1 MMHKIKIIFSW
12 LLIGVLFL
20 GALEPG
26 SDAFAAKKNKYIRMN
41 VKSVTLSKNGM
52 YKLRLYN
59 TKKSQTIVF
68 SSDNESV
75 ATVASTTAQPKLAVV
90 TAVNPGNTYVRATI
104 SNSRGRVVRTL
115 KVKVKVTPYA
125 VSVKFG
131 QKKIYLNE
139 NKNIKLNTIIKP
151 NISQEI
157 PLYESSDTDVA
168 TINSRG
174 VVTAVAVGEAVI
186 TATLLSSGQSA
197 SCTVVVK
204 PEPVETAPPAATSTT
219 SAAKNTRSAAASSSS
234 TLN

>member
-59 TKKSQTIVF
+59 KKKRQTIVF
-68 SSDNESV
+68 SSDNESI
-75 ATVASTTAQPKLAVV
+75 ATVTSTTQPKLAVV

-131 QKKIYLNE
+131 KKKIYLNE
-139 NKNIKLNTIIKP
+139 TKNTKLNTIIKP

-168 TINSRG
+168 TVNSRG
-174 VVTAVAVGEAVI
+174 IVTAVAAGEAVI

-204 PEPVETAPPAATSTT
+204 PEPVETVPPEATSTT
-219 SAAKNTRSAAASSSS
+219 SAAKNIRS
-234 TLN
+234 N

>member
-59 TKKSQTIVF
+59 TKKRQTIVF
-68 SSDNESV
+68 SSDNESI
-75 ATVASTTAQPKLAVV
+75 ATVTSTTQPKLAVV

-131 QKKIYLNE
+131 KKKIYLNE
-139 NKNIKLNTIIKP
+139 TKNTKLNTILKP

-168 TINSRG
+168 TVNSRG
-174 VVTAVAVGEAVI
+174 IVTAVAAGEAVI

-204 PEPVETAPPAATSTT
+204 PEPVETVPPEATSTT
-219 SAAKNTRSAAASSSS
+219 SAAKNIRS
-234 TLN
+234 N

>member
-12 LLIGVLFL
+12 LLNGILFL

-41 VKSVTLSKNGM
+41 VKSITLSKNGM

-59 TKKSQTIVF
+59 TKKRQTIVF
-68 SSDNESV
+68 SSDNEAV
-75 ATVASTTAQPKLAVV
+75 ATVVSTTQPKLAVV

-131 QKKIYLNE
+131 KKKIYLNE
-139 NKNIKLNTIIKP
+139 TKNTKLNTIIKP

-168 TINSRG
+168 TVNSRG
-174 VVTAVAVGEAVI
+174 IVTAVAAGEAVI

-204 PEPVETAPPAATSTT
+204 PEPVETAPPDATSTT
-219 SAAKNTRSAAASSSS
+219 SAAKNIRS
-234 TLN
+234 N

>member
-1 MMHKIKIIFSW
+1 MMHKIKIIFLW

-59 TKKSQTIVF
+59 TKKRQTIVF
-68 SSDNESV
+68 SSDNESI
-75 ATVASTTAQPKLAVV
+75 ATVTSTTQPKLAVV

-131 QKKIYLNE
+131 KKKIYLNE
-139 NKNIKLNTIIKP
+139 TKNTKLNTIIKP

-168 TINSRG
+168 TVNSRG
-174 VVTAVAVGEAVI
+174 IVTAVAAGEAVI

-204 PEPVETAPPAATSTT
+204 PEPVETVPPEATSTT
-219 SAAKNTRSAAASSSS
+219 SAAKNIRS
-234 TLN
+234 N

>member
-1 MMHKIKIIFSW
+1 MHKIKIIFSW

-59 TKKSQTIVF
+59 TKKRQTIVF
-68 SSDNESV
+68 SSDNESI
-75 ATVASTTAQPKLAVV
+75 ATVTSTTQPKLAVV

-104 SNSRGRVVRTL
+104 SNSRGRVVRPL

-131 QKKIYLNE
+131 KKKIYLNE
-139 NKNIKLNTIIKP
+139 TKNTKLNTIIKP

-168 TINSRG
+168 TVNSRG
-174 VVTAVAVGEAVI
+174 IVTAVAAGEAVI

-204 PEPVETAPPAATSTT
+204 PEPVETVPPEATSTT
-219 SAAKNTRSAAASSSS
+219 SAAKNIRS
-234 TLN
+234 N

>member
-41 VKSVTLSKNGM
+41 VKFVTLSKNGM

-59 TKKSQTIVF
+59 TKKRQTIVF
-68 SSDNESV
+68 SSDNESI
-75 ATVASTTAQPKLAVV
+75 ATVTSTTQPKLAVV

-131 QKKIYLNE
+131 KKKIYLNE
-139 NKNIKLNTIIKP
+139 TKNTKLNTIIKP

-168 TINSRG
+168 TVNSRG
-174 VVTAVAVGEAVI
+174 IVTAVAAGEAVI

-204 PEPVETAPPAATSTT
+204 PEPVETVPPEATSTT
-219 SAAKNTRSAAASSSS
+219 SAAKNIRS
-234 TLN
+234 N

>member
-1 MMHKIKIIFSW
+1 MHKIKIIFSW

-59 TKKSQTIVF
+59 TKKRQTIVF
-68 SSDNESV
+68 SSDNESI
-75 ATVASTTAQPKLAVV
+75 ATVTSTTQPKLAVV
-90 TAVNPGNTYVRATI
+90 TAVNLGNTYVRATI

-131 QKKIYLNE
+131 KKKIYLNE
-139 NKNIKLNTIIKP
+139 TKNTKLNTIIKP

-168 TINSRG
+168 TVNSRG
-174 VVTAVAVGEAVI
+174 IVTTVAAGEAVI

-204 PEPVETAPPAATSTT
+204 PEPVETVPPEATSTT
-219 SAAKNTRSAAASSSS
+219 SAAKNIRS
-234 TLN
+234 N

>member
-1 MMHKIKIIFSW
+1 MMHKNKIIFSW

-59 TKKSQTIVF
+59 TKKRQTIVF
-68 SSDNESV
+68 SSDNESM
-75 ATVASTTAQPKLAVV
+75 ATVTSTTQPKLAVV

-131 QKKIYLNE
+131 KKKIYLNE
-139 NKNIKLNTIIKP
+139 TKNTKLNTIIKP

-168 TINSRG
+168 TVNSRG
-174 VVTAVAVGEAVI
+174 IVTAVAAGEAVI

-204 PEPVETAPPAATSTT
+204 PEPVETVPPEATSTT
-219 SAAKNTRSAAASSSS
+219 SAAKNIRS
-234 TLN
+234 N

>member
-1 MMHKIKIIFSW
+1 MHKIKIIFSW

-59 TKKSQTIVF
+59 TKKRQTIVF
-68 SSDNESV
+68 SSDNESI
-75 ATVASTTAQPKLAVV
+75 ATVTSTTQPKLAVV
-90 TAVNPGNTYVRATI
+90 IAVNPGNTYVRATI

-131 QKKIYLNE
+131 KKKIYLNE
-139 NKNIKLNTIIKP
+139 TKNTKLNTIIKP

-168 TINSRG
+168 TVNSRG
-174 VVTAVAVGEAVI
+174 IVTAVAAGEAVI

-204 PEPVETAPPAATSTT
+204 PEPVETVPPEATSTT
-219 SAAKNTRSAAASSSS
+219 SAAKNIRS
-234 TLN
+234 N

>member
-26 SDAFAAKKNKYIRMN
+26 IDAFAAKKNKYIRMN

-59 TKKSQTIVF
+59 TKKRQTIVF
-68 SSDNESV
+68 SSDNESI
-75 ATVASTTAQPKLAVV
+75 ATVTSTTQPKLAVV

-131 QKKIYLNE
+131 KKKIYLNE
-139 NKNIKLNTIIKP
+139 TKNTKLNTIIKP

-168 TINSRG
+168 TVNSRG
-174 VVTAVAVGEAVI
+174 IVTAVAAGEAVI

-204 PEPVETAPPAATSTT
+204 PEPVETVPPEATSTT
-219 SAAKNTRSAAASSSS
+219 SAAKNIRS
-234 TLN
+234 N

>member
-59 TKKSQTIVF
+59 TKKRQTIVF
-68 SSDNESV
+68 SSDNESI
-75 ATVASTTAQPKLAVV
+75 ATVTSTTQPKLAVV

-131 QKKIYLNE
+131 KKKIYLNE
-139 NKNIKLNTIIKP
+139 TKNTKLNMIIKP

-168 TINSRG
+168 TVNSRG
-174 VVTAVAVGEAVI
+174 IVTAVAAGEAVI

-204 PEPVETAPPAATSTT
+204 PEPVETVPPEATSTT
-219 SAAKNTRSAAASSSS
+219 SAAKNIRS
-234 TLN
+234 N

>member
-59 TKKSQTIVF
+59 TKKRQTIVF
-68 SSDNESV
+68 SSDNESI
-75 ATVASTTAQPKLAVV
+75 ATVTSTTQPKLAVV

-131 QKKIYLNE
+131 KKKIYLNE
-139 NKNIKLNTIIKP
+139 TKNTKLNTIIKP

-168 TINSRG
+168 TVNSRG
-174 VVTAVAVGEAVI
+174 IVTAVAAGEAVI

-204 PEPVETAPPAATSTT
+204 PEPVETVPPEATSTT
-219 SAAKNTRSAAASSSS
+219 SAAKNIRS
-234 TLN
+234 N

>member
-26 SDAFAAKKNKYIRMN
+26 SDAFATKKNKYIRMN

-59 TKKSQTIVF
+59 TKKRQTIVF
-68 SSDNESV
+68 SSDNESI
-75 ATVASTTAQPKLAVV
+75 ATVTSTTQPKLAVV

-131 QKKIYLNE
+131 KKKIYLNE
-139 NKNIKLNTIIKP
+139 TKNTKLNTIIKP

-168 TINSRG
+168 TVNSRG
-174 VVTAVAVGEAVI
+174 IVTAVAAGEAVI

-204 PEPVETAPPAATSTT
+204 PELVETVPPEATSTT
-219 SAAKNTRSAAASSSS
+219 SAAKNIRS
-234 TLN
+234 N

>member
-41 VKSVTLSKNGM
+41 VKSVILSKNGM

-59 TKKSQTIVF
+59 TKKRQTIVF
-68 SSDNESV
+68 SSDNESI
-75 ATVASTTAQPKLAVV
+75 ATVTSTTQPNLAVV

-131 QKKIYLNE
+131 KKKIYLNE
-139 NKNIKLNTIIKP
+139 TKNTKLNTIIKP

-168 TINSRG
+168 TVNSRG
-174 VVTAVAVGEAVI
+174 IVTAVAAGEAVI

-204 PEPVETAPPAATSTT
+204 PEPVETVPPEATSTT
-219 SAAKNTRSAAASSSS
+219 SAAKNIRS
-234 TLN
+234 N

>member
-59 TKKSQTIVF
+59 TKKRQTIVF
-68 SSDNESV
+68 SSDNESI
-75 ATVASTTAQPKLAVV
+75 ATVTSTTQPKLAVV

-104 SNSRGRVVRTL
+104 SNSRGRVVHTL

-131 QKKIYLNE
+131 KKKIYLNE
-139 NKNIKLNTIIKP
+139 TKNTKLNTIIKP

-168 TINSRG
+168 TVNSRG
-174 VVTAVAVGEAVI
+174 IVTAVAAGEAVI

-204 PEPVETAPPAATSTT
+204 PEPVETVPPEATSTT
-219 SAAKNTRSAAASSSS
+219 SAAKNIRS
-234 TLN
+234 N

>member
-59 TKKSQTIVF
+59 TKKRQTIVF
-68 SSDNESV
+68 SSDNESI
-75 ATVASTTAQPKLAVV
+75 ATVTSTTQPKLAVV
-90 TAVNPGNTYVRATI
+90 TAVNPGNTYVCATI

-131 QKKIYLNE
+131 KKKIYLNE
-139 NKNIKLNTIIKP
+139 TKNTKLNTIIKP

-168 TINSRG
+168 TVNSRG
-174 VVTAVAVGEAVI
+174 IVTAVAAGEAVI

-204 PEPVETAPPAATSTT
+204 PEPVETVPPEATSTT
-219 SAAKNTRSAAASSSS
+219 SAAKNIRS
-234 TLN
+234 N

>member
-1 MMHKIKIIFSW
+1 MMHKIKIIFTW
-12 LLIGVLFL
+12 LLIGILFL

-59 TKKSQTIVF
+59 TKKRQTIVF
-68 SSDNESV
+68 SSDNESI
-75 ATVASTTAQPKLAVV
+75 ATVTSTAQPKLAVV

-131 QKKIYLNE
+131 KKKIYLNE
-139 NKNIKLNTIIKP
+139 TKNTKLNTIIKP

-168 TINSRG
+168 TVNSRG
-174 VVTAVAVGEAVI
+174 IVTAVAAGEAVI

-197 SCTVVVK
+197 SCTVIVK
-204 PEPVETAPPAATSTT
+204 PEPVETAPPDATSTT
-219 SAAKNTRSAAASSSS
+219 SAAKNIRS
-234 TLN
+234 N

>member
-12 LLIGVLFL
+12 LLIGILFL

-41 VKSVTLSKNGM
+41 VKSITLSKNGM

-59 TKKSQTIVF
+59 TKKRQTIVF
-68 SSDNESV
+68 SSDNEAV
-75 ATVASTTAQPKLAVV
+75 ATVVSTTQPKLAVV

-131 QKKIYLNE
+131 KKKIYLNE
-139 NKNIKLNTIIKP
+139 TKNTKLNTIIKP

-168 TINSRG
+168 TVNSRG
-174 VVTAVAVGEAVI
+174 IVTAVAAGEAVI
-186 TATLLSSGQSA
+186 TTTLLSSGQSA

-204 PEPVETAPPAATSTT
+204 PEPVETAPPDATSTT
-219 SAAKNTRSAAASSSS
+219 SAAKNIRS
-234 TLN
+234 N

>member
-1 MMHKIKIIFSW
+1 MMHKIKIIFTW
-12 LLIGVLFL
+12 LLIGILFL

-59 TKKSQTIVF
+59 TKKRQTIVF
-68 SSDNESV
+68 SSDNESI
-75 ATVASTTAQPKLAVV
+75 ATVTSTTQPKLAVV

-125 VSVKFG
+125 VSVKLRK
-131 QKKIYLNE
+131 KKIYLNE
-139 NKNIKLNTIIKP
+139 TKNTKLNTIIKP

-168 TINSRG
+168 TVNSRG
-174 VVTAVAVGEAVI
+174 IVTAVAAGEAVI

-197 SCTVVVK
+197 SCTVIVK
-204 PEPVETAPPAATSTT
+204 PEPVETAPPDATSTT
-219 SAAKNTRSAAASSSS
+219 SAAKNIRS
-234 TLN
+234 N

>member
-59 TKKSQTIVF
+59 TKERQTIVF
-68 SSDNESV
+68 SSDNESI
-75 ATVASTTAQPKLAVV
+75 ATVTSTTQPKLAVV

-131 QKKIYLNE
+131 KKKIYLNE
-139 NKNIKLNTIIKP
+139 TKNTKLNTIIKP

-168 TINSRG
+168 TVNSRG
-174 VVTAVAVGEAVI
+174 IVTAVAAGEAVI

-204 PEPVETAPPAATSTT
+204 PELVETVPPEATSTT
-219 SAAKNTRSAAASSSS
+219 SAAKNIRS
-234 TLN
+234 N

>member
-41 VKSVTLSKNGM
+41 IKSVTLSKNGM

-59 TKKSQTIVF
+59 TKKRQTIVF
-68 SSDNESV
+68 SSDNESI
-75 ATVASTTAQPKLAVV
+75 ATVTSTTQPKLAVV

-131 QKKIYLNE
+131 KKKIYLNE
-139 NKNIKLNTIIKP
+139 TKNTKLNTIIKP

-168 TINSRG
+168 TVNSRG
-174 VVTAVAVGEAVI
+174 IVTAVAAGEAVI

-204 PEPVETAPPAATSTT
+204 PEPVETVPPEATSTT
-219 SAAKNTRSAAASSSS
+219 SAAKNIRS
-234 TLN
+234 N

>member
-59 TKKSQTIVF
+59 TKKRQTIVF
-68 SSDNESV
+68 SSDNESI
-75 ATVASTTAQPKLAVV
+75 ATVTSTTQPKLAVV
-90 TAVNPGNTYVRATI
+90 TAVNPGNTYVRVTI

-131 QKKIYLNE
+131 KKKIYLNE
-139 NKNIKLNTIIKP
+139 TKNTKLNTIIKP

-168 TINSRG
+168 TVNSRG
-174 VVTAVAVGEAVI
+174 IVTAVAAGEAVI

-204 PEPVETAPPAATSTT
+204 PEPVETVPPEATSTT
-219 SAAKNTRSAAASSSS
+219 SAAKNIRS
-234 TLN
+234 N

>member
-59 TKKSQTIVF
+59 TKKRQTIVF
-68 SSDNESV
+68 SSDNESI
-75 ATVASTTAQPKLAVV
+75 ATVTSTTQPKLAVA

-125 VSVKFG
+125 VSVKLG
-131 QKKIYLNE
+131 KKKIYLNE
-139 NKNIKLNTIIKP
+139 TKNTKLNTIIKP

-168 TINSRG
+168 TVNSRG
-174 VVTAVAVGEAVI
+174 IVTAVAAGEAVI

-204 PEPVETAPPAATSTT
+204 PEPVETVPPEATSTT
-219 SAAKNTRSAAASSSS
+219 SAAKNIRS
-234 TLN
+234 N

>member
-59 TKKSQTIVF
+59 TKKRQTIVF
-68 SSDNESV
+68 SSDNESI
-75 ATVASTTAQPKLAVV
+75 ATVTSTTQPKLAVV

-131 QKKIYLNE
+131 KKKIYLNE
-139 NKNIKLNTIIKP
+139 TKNTKLNTIIKP

-168 TINSRG
+168 TVNSRG
-174 VVTAVAVGEAVI
+174 IVTAVAAGEAVI

-197 SCTVVVK
+197 SCTVIVK
-204 PEPVETAPPAATSTT
+204 PEPVETAPPDATSTT
-219 SAAKNTRSAAASSSS
+219 LAVKNIRS
-234 TLN
+234 N

>member
-1 MMHKIKIIFSW
+1 MMHKNKIIFSW

-59 TKKSQTIVF
+59 TKKRQTIVF
-68 SSDNESV
+68 SSDNESI
-75 ATVASTTAQPKLAVV
+75 ATVTSTTQPKLAVV

-131 QKKIYLNE
+131 KKKIYLNE
-139 NKNIKLNTIIKP
+139 TKNTTLNTIIKP

-168 TINSRG
+168 TVNSRG
-174 VVTAVAVGEAVI
+174 IVTAVAAGEAVI

-204 PEPVETAPPAATSTT
+204 PEPVETVPPEATSTT
-219 SAAKNTRSAAASSSS
+219 SAAKNIRS
-234 TLN
+234 N

>member
-1 MMHKIKIIFSW
+1 MHKIKIIFSW

-59 TKKSQTIVF
+59 TKKRQTIVF
-68 SSDNESV
+68 SSDNESI
-75 ATVASTTAQPKLAVV
+75 ATVTSTTQPKLAVV

-131 QKKIYLNE
+131 KKKIYLNE
-139 NKNIKLNTIIKP
+139 TKNTKLNTIIKP

-168 TINSRG
+168 TVNFRG
-174 VVTAVAVGEAVI
+174 IVTAVAAGEAVI

-204 PEPVETAPPAATSTT
+204 PEPVETVPPEATSTT
-219 SAAKNTRSAAASSSS
+219 SAAKNIRS
-234 TLN
+234 N

>member
-1 MMHKIKIIFSW
+1 MMHKIKIIFTW
-12 LLIGVLFL
+12 LLIGVFFL

-26 SDAFAAKKNKYIRMN
+26 SEAFAAKKNKYIRMN

-59 TKKSQTIVF
+59 TKKRQTIVF
-68 SSDNESV
+68 SSDNESI
-75 ATVASTTAQPKLAVV
+75 ATVTSTTQPKLAVV

-115 KVKVKVTPYA
+115 KVKIKVTPYA
-125 VSVKFG
+125 VSVKLG
-131 QKKIYLNE
+131 KKKIYLNE
-139 NKNIKLNTIIKP
+139 TKNTKLNTIIKP

-157 PLYESSDTDVA
+157 PLYESSDTVVA
-168 TINSRG
+168 TVNSRG
-174 VVTAVAVGEAVI
+174 IVTAVAAGEAVI

-204 PEPVETAPPAATSTT
+204 PEPVETAPPDATSTT
-219 SAAKNTRSAAASSSS
+219 SAAKNIRS
-234 TLN
+234 N

>member
-12 LLIGVLFL
+12 LLIGVFFL

-59 TKKSQTIVF
+59 TKKRQTIVF
-68 SSDNESV
+68 SSDNESI
-75 ATVASTTAQPKLAVV
+75 ATVTSTTQPKLAVV

-131 QKKIYLNE
+131 KKKIYLNE
-139 NKNIKLNTIIKP
+139 TKNTKLNTIIKP

-168 TINSRG
+168 TVNSRG
-174 VVTAVAVGEAVI
+174 IVTAVAAGEAVI

-204 PEPVETAPPAATSTT
+204 PEPVETVPPEATSTT
-219 SAAKNTRSAAASSSS
+219 SAAKNIRS
-234 TLN
+234 N

>member
-59 TKKSQTIVF
+59 TKKRQTIVF
-68 SSDNESV
+68 SSDNESI
-75 ATVASTTAQPKLAVV
+75 ATVTSTTQPKLAVV

-131 QKKIYLNE
+131 KKKIYLNE
-139 NKNIKLNTIIKP
+139 TKNTKLNTIIKP

-168 TINSRG
+168 TVNSRG
-174 VVTAVAVGEAVI
+174 IVTAVAAGEAVI

-204 PEPVETAPPAATSTT
+204 PEPVETVPPEATSTT
-219 SAAKNTRSAAASSSS
+219 SVAKNIRS
-234 TLN
+234 N

>member
-1 MMHKIKIIFSW
+1 MHKIKIIFTW
-12 LLIGVLFL
+12 LLIGVFFL

-26 SDAFAAKKNKYIRMN
+26 SEAFAAKKNKYIRMN

-59 TKKSQTIVF
+59 TKKRQTIVF
-68 SSDNESV
+68 SSDNESI
-75 ATVASTTAQPKLAVV
+75 ATVTSTTQPKLAVV

-131 QKKIYLNE
+131 KKKIYLNE
-139 NKNIKLNTIIKP
+139 TKNTKLNTIIKP

-168 TINSRG
+168 TVNSRG
-174 VVTAVAVGEAVI
+174 IVTAVAAGEAVI

-204 PEPVETAPPAATSTT
+204 PEPVETAPPDATSTT
-219 SAAKNTRSAAASSSS
+219 SAAKNIRS
-234 TLN
+234 N

>member
-1 MMHKIKIIFSW
+1 MHKIKIIFSW

-59 TKKSQTIVF
+59 TKKRQTIVF
-68 SSDNESV
+68 SSDNESI
-75 ATVASTTAQPKLAVV
+75 ATVTSTTQPKLAVV

-131 QKKIYLNE
+131 KKKIYLNE
-139 NKNIKLNTIIKP
+139 TKNTKLNTIIKP

-168 TINSRG
+168 TVNSRG
-174 VVTAVAVGEAVI
+174 IVTAVAAGEAVI

-204 PEPVETAPPAATSTT
+204 PEPVETAPPDATSTT
-219 SAAKNTRSAAASSSS
+219 SAAKNIRS
-234 TLN
+234 N

>member
-1 MMHKIKIIFSW
+1 
-12 LLIGVLFL
+12 
-20 GALEPG
+20 
-26 SDAFAAKKNKYIRMN
+26 
-41 VKSVTLSKNGM
+41 M

-59 TKKSQTIVF
+59 TKKRQTIVF
-68 SSDNESV
+68 SSDNESI
-75 ATVASTTAQPKLAVV
+75 ATVTSTTQPKLAVV

-131 QKKIYLNE
+131 KKKIYLNE
-139 NKNIKLNTIIKP
+139 TKNTKLNTIIKP

-168 TINSRG
+168 TVNSRG
-174 VVTAVAVGEAVI
+174 IVTAVAAGEAVI

-204 PEPVETAPPAATSTT
+204 PELVETVPPEATSTT
-219 SAAKNTRSAAASSSS
+219 SAAKNIRS
-234 TLN
+234 N

>member
-1 MMHKIKIIFSW
+1 MP
-12 LLIGVLFL
+12 LQQR
-20 GALEPG
+20 
-26 SDAFAAKKNKYIRMN
+26 KNKYIRMN

-59 TKKSQTIVF
+59 TKKRQTIVF
-68 SSDNESV
+68 SSDNESI
-75 ATVASTTAQPKLAVV
+75 ATVTSTTQPKLAVV

-131 QKKIYLNE
+131 KKKIYLNE
-139 NKNIKLNTIIKP
+139 TKNTKLNTIIKP

-168 TINSRG
+168 TVNSRG
-174 VVTAVAVGEAVI
+174 IVTAVAAGEAVI

-197 SCTVVVK
+197 SCTVIVK
-204 PEPVETAPPAATSTT
+204 PEPVETAPPDATSTT
-219 SAAKNTRSAAASSSS
+219 LAVKNIRS
-234 TLN
+234 N

>member
-26 SDAFAAKKNKYIRMN
+26 RDAFAAKKNKYIRMN

-59 TKKSQTIVF
+59 TKKRQTIVF
-68 SSDNESV
+68 SSDNESI
-75 ATVASTTAQPKLAVV
+75 ATVTSTTQPKLAVV

-131 QKKIYLNE
+131 KKKIYLNE
-139 NKNIKLNTIIKP
+139 TKNTKLNTIIKP

-168 TINSRG
+168 TVNSRG
-174 VVTAVAVGEAVI
+174 IVTAVAAGEAVI

-204 PEPVETAPPAATSTT
+204 PEPVETVPPEATSTT
-219 SAAKNTRSAAASSSS
+219 SAAKNIRS
-234 TLN
+234 N

>member
-59 TKKSQTIVF
+59 TKKRQTIVF
-68 SSDNESV
+68 SSDNESI
-75 ATVASTTAQPKLAVV
+75 ATVTSTTQPKLAVV

-131 QKKIYLNE
+131 KKKIYLNE
-139 NKNIKLNTIIKP
+139 TKNTKLNTIIKP

-168 TINSRG
+168 TVNSRG
-174 VVTAVAVGEAVI
+174 IVTAVAAGEAVI
-186 TATLLSSGQSA
+186 TAALLSSGQSA
-197 SCTVVVK
+197 SCTVIVK
-204 PEPVETAPPAATSTT
+204 PEPVETVPPEATSTT
-219 SAAKNTRSAAASSSS
+219 SAAKNIRS
-234 TLN
+234 N

>member
-59 TKKSQTIVF
+59 TKKRQTIVF
-68 SSDNESV
+68 SSDNESI
-75 ATVASTTAQPKLAVV
+75 ATVTSTTQPKLAVV

-125 VSVKFG
+125 VSVKLG
-131 QKKIYLNE
+131 KKKIYLNE
-139 NKNIKLNTIIKP
+139 TKNTKLNTIIKP

-168 TINSRG
+168 TVNSRG
-174 VVTAVAVGEAVI
+174 IVTAVAAGEAVI

-204 PEPVETAPPAATSTT
+204 PEPVETVPPEATSTT
-219 SAAKNTRSAAASSSS
+219 SAAKNIRS
-234 TLN
+234 N

>member
-1 MMHKIKIIFSW
+1 MHKNKIIFSW

-59 TKKSQTIVF
+59 TKKRQTIVF
-68 SSDNESV
+68 SSDNESI
-75 ATVASTTAQPKLAVV
+75 ATVTSTTQPKLAVV

-131 QKKIYLNE
+131 KKKIYLNE
-139 NKNIKLNTIIKP
+139 TKNTKLNTIIKP

-168 TINSRG
+168 TVNSRG
-174 VVTAVAVGEAVI
+174 IVTAVAAGEAVI

-197 SCTVVVK
+197 SCTVIVK
-204 PEPVETAPPAATSTT
+204 PEPVETAPPDATSTT
-219 SAAKNTRSAAASSSS
+219 LAVKNIRS
-234 TLN
+234 N

>member
-12 LLIGVLFL
+12 LLIGVFFL

-59 TKKSQTIVF
+59 TKKRQTIVF
-68 SSDNESV
+68 SSDNESI
-75 ATVASTTAQPKLAVV
+75 ATVTSTTQPKLAVV

-125 VSVKFG
+125 VSVKLG
-131 QKKIYLNE
+131 KKKIYLNE
-139 NKNIKLNTIIKP
+139 TKNTKLNTIIKP

-168 TINSRG
+168 TVNSRG
-174 VVTAVAVGEAVI
+174 IVTAVAAGEAVI

-204 PEPVETAPPAATSTT
+204 PEPVETAPPDATSTT
-219 SAAKNTRSAAASSSS
+219 SAVKNIRS
-234 TLN
+234 N

>member
-41 VKSVTLSKNGM
+41 VNSVTLSKNGM

-59 TKKSQTIVF
+59 TKKRQTIVF
-68 SSDNESV
+68 SSDNESI
-75 ATVASTTAQPKLAVV
+75 ATVTSTTQPKLAVV

-131 QKKIYLNE
+131 KKKIYLNE
-139 NKNIKLNTIIKP
+139 TKNTKLNTIIKP

-168 TINSRG
+168 TVNSRG
-174 VVTAVAVGEAVI
+174 IVTAVAAGEAVI

-204 PEPVETAPPAATSTT
+204 PEPVETVPPEATSTT
-219 SAAKNTRSAAASSSS
+219 SAAKNIRS
-234 TLN
+234 N

>member
-12 LLIGVLFL
+12 LLIGILFL

-41 VKSVTLSKNGM
+41 VKSITLSKNGM

-59 TKKSQTIVF
+59 TKKRQTIVF
-68 SSDNESV
+68 SSDNEAV
-75 ATVASTTAQPKLAVV
+75 ATVVSTTQPKLAVV

-131 QKKIYLNE
+131 KKKIYLNE
-139 NKNIKLNTIIKP
+139 TKNTKLNTIIKP

-168 TINSRG
+168 TVNSRG
-174 VVTAVAVGEAVI
+174 IVTAVAAGEAVI

-197 SCTVVVK
+197 SCTVVGK
-204 PEPVETAPPAATSTT
+204 PEPVETAPPDATSTT
-219 SAAKNTRSAAASSSS
+219 SAAKNIRS
-234 TLN
+234 N